1 MAGSPADAPLGA
13 SDVLGVPAVRRYLTA
28 NFLWNT
34 GTGLQVAAL
43 GKHVYDI
50 TGSELSIG
58 LIGLAEFAPA
68 VLLVLVSGTV
78 ADRFSRK
85 RIAMLGLAGD
95 ALCSL
100 ALMWF
105 ALGDPTGAG
114 PAYLIALLFG
124 IARAFATPS
133 LRAIPAMI
141 APPGGL
147 PRLVAM
153 SSSVWQAA
161 AIVGP
166 AVSGFLYVVDPS
178 VAYLAATAMLL
189 AGVAGLGRVS
199 VPRFVD
205 MTDRRPKVTMG
216 EALEGLAFIRRTPVL
231 FAAISLDLFAVLFGG
246 AVALLPVIAEENLGV
261 GAVGYGWLR
270 AGVGIG
276 SGVTAVLL
284 SIRPVRRR
292 VGKMLLAVVGLF
304 GVSTVVLGVTDVY
317 AVALVAVIVAS
328 AADMVSMFIRGSI
341 GPLVTPESK
350 RGRVLAVESVFIGAS
365 NELGAFESGAMAT
378 LVGTTA
384 TVVGG
389 GVATVAV
396 AGVWWMAFPALR
408 EVDTFEELEMTPV
421 DAPDR
426 S

>member
-1 MAGSPADAPLGA
+1 
-13 SDVLGVPAVRRYLTA
+13 VRRYLTA
-28 NFLWNT
+28 SFFWNA

-68 VLLVLVSGTV
+68 VLFVLVSGTV
-78 ADRFSRK
+78 ADRISRK
-85 RIAMLGLAGD
+85 RIAMVGLAAD
-95 ALCSL
+95 AACSL

-114 PAYLIALLFG
+114 PAYLIALMFG
-124 IARAFATPS
+124 TARAFATPA

-141 APPGGL
+141 APSGGL

-166 AVSGFLYVVDPS
+166 AVSGFLYVIDPAA
-178 VAYLAATAMLL
+178 AYLAASVLL
-189 AGVAGLGRVS
+189 AAGVAGLARVP
-199 VPRFVD
+199 VPSFIDV
-205 MTDRRPKVTMG
+205 TDRRPRVTVS
-216 EALEGLAFIRRTPVL
+216 ETLEGLAFIRRTPIL

-276 SGVTAVLL
+276 SGVMAVLL
-284 SIRPVRRR
+284 ALRPVRRR
-292 VGKMLLAVVGLF
+292 VGRVLLWVVALF
-304 GVSTVVLGVTDVY
+304 GGSTVVLGLTDVY
-317 AVALVAVIVAS
+317 VVALVAVVTAS

-365 NELGAFESGAMAT
+365 NELGAFESGAVAT
-378 LVGTTA
+378 LVGTSA

-396 AGVWWMAFPALR
+396 AATWWFAFPALR
-408 EVDTFEELEMTPV
+408 EVDTFDELEMTQTETLPG
-421 DAPDR
+421 P
-426 S
+426 